1 MTLPGDAKQAPAELT
16 DEDVCR
22 YLGRKARGKLELVLV
37 HASMYRREPDG
48 VWRLLP
54 GLSED

>member
-1 MTLPGDAKQAPAELT
+1 MTLPGDAQPVELS

-22 YLGRKARGKLELVLV
+22 ALGRKTRGKLELVLLSQ
-37 HASMYRREPDG
+37 SMYRREPDG

-54 GLSED
+54 SLPED